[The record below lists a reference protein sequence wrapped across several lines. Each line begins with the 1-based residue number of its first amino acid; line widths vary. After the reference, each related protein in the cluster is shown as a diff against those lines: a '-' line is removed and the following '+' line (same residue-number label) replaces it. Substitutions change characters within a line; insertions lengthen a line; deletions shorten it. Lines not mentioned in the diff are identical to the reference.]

1 MKTKMIDIHVQEQ
14 DLIDILSFTTQIT
27 MCIEQI
33 ENWGKI
39 KKSTNLDIAIVIFA
53 IFVLLTMSS
62 D

>member
-1 MKTKMIDIHVQEQ
+1 MYQEQ
-14 DLIDILSFTTQIT
+14 DLIHILSFTTQIT

-33 ENWGKI
+33 KNWGKI